1 MRKQA
6 KYDILKTG
14 EFFMTAEDFKDS
26 FKYYTITY
34 LHVGYKNSF
43 IEKRQAVNQRVYK
56 FNFTISEEDYNSM
69 PFNALAEDDSEG
81 EVADAQNVQVSMQ
94 QQQLQ
99 QQSILRQLSAHL
111 DEGRRSLQGLGRPEG
126 SVADSGAS
134 DFEDAIDLM
143 VDSDLEMNQ

>member
-1 MRKQA
+1 
-6 KYDILKTG
+6 
-14 EFFMTAEDFKDS
+14 
-26 FKYYTITY
+26 
-34 LHVGYKNSF
+34 
-43 IEKRQAVNQRVYK
+43 
-56 FNFTISEEDYNSM
+56 M
-69 PFNALAEDDSEG
+69 PFNALAEDNSEG

-99 QQSILRQLSAHL
+99 HQSILRQLSAHL